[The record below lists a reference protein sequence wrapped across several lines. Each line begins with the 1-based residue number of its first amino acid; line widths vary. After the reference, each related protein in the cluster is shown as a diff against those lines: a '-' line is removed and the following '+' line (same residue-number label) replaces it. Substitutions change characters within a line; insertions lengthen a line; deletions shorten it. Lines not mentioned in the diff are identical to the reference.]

1 MKLLPTLPVVRGF
14 ANEDEPICVT
24 GTANAN
30 AEWLP
35 FAVGTDAPAANIQR
49 LSSSL
54 VIMMNSPHF
63 GLQDWNALQ
72 LNRNVTL
79 YM

>member
-14 ANEDEPICVT
+14 ANEDEPIRVT
-24 GTANAN
+24 GADSAN
-30 AEWLP
+30 AEWLA
-35 FAVGTDAPAANIQR
+35 FTVGIDAPSANIQR

-54 VIMMNSPHF
+54 VIMMTSPHF

>member
-30 AEWLP
+30 AEWLAC
-35 FAVGTDAPAANIQR
+35 AVGIDTPAANIQR
-49 LSSSL
+49 LPGSL
-54 VIMMNSPHF
+54 VIMMTSPHF